1 MSLSARDY
9 YTKDLLDELFDNSY
23 NKTTC
28 CKCDIYQKDGRYC
41 IEIEMPGAS
50 KEDVVL
56 DLEEGYLIV
65 QYTQK
70 NIGDHED
77 RKYIRHERKINSIER
92 RFYVGHIPENSI
104 TAELKNGILEI
115 CFPLENNAST
125 KRSIEIK

>member
-1 MSLSARDY
+1 MGLTARDY
-9 YTKDLLDELFDNSY
+9 YTKDLIDEFFDNSY
-23 NKTTC
+23 NKTAC
-28 CKCDIYQKDGRYC
+28 CKCDIYQKDGKYC
-41 IEIEMPGAS
+41 IEIEMPGAN
-50 KEDVVL
+50 KEDVVI

-70 NIGDHED
+70 NIGDYED

-104 TAELKNGILEI
+104 TAQLKNGILEI
-115 CFPLENNAST
+115 CFPLENKTSF